1 MARNRRRNRQQT
13 RNVICEHIKTTWRA
27 PISLSPSHTH
37 TQTHTHIA
45 PLFVAGVTLRIS
57 WLNGNVNC
65 RVIACNCIVNSRHS
79 GLLSMLSIVATHAT
93 LPGCCCLLLL
103 LLLRHLS
110 IARGVAS
117 SRFPSLSSNFIIASA
132 AVASVGCCGFHS
144 LFPHFPPCLVVFYY
158 PLSSACF
165 ASSFPAPLICVSVCC
180 AFIKRHSC
188 MAPHATICELRLK

>member
-1 MARNRRRNRQQT
+1 MREHKD
-13 RNVICEHIKTTWRA
+13 NVTCEL
-27 PISLSPSHTH
+27 PQLSLSLLFPSRKH

-93 LPGCCCLLLL
+93 LAAECWDCCCCCDTCQLPEESLHLDSLHLAAILLLL
-103 LLLRHLS
+103 LLLLLS
-110 IARGVAS
+110 VAVVS
-117 SRFPSLSSNFIIASA
+117 ILFAQLPLLSCLLLSALLFPLFYPLIMLSS
-132 AVASVGCCGFHS
+132 VC
-144 LFPHFPPCLVVFYY
+144 
-158 PLSSACF
+158 
-165 ASSFPAPLICVSVCC
+165 VCC

>member
-1 MARNRRRNRQQT
+1 MRAHKD
-13 RNVICEHIKTTWRA
+13 NVTCQLPLHL
-27 PISLSPSHTH
+27 SLSLPLAHTH

-93 LPGCCCLLLL
+93 LLPVLLPVLL

-132 AVASVGCCGFHS
+132 AVAAVGCCGFHS
-144 LFPHFPPCLVVFYY
+144 LFPHLPLPP
-158 PLSSACF
+158 A
-165 ASSFPAPLICVSVCC
+165 
-180 AFIKRHSC
+180 
-188 MAPHATICELRLK
+188 

>member
-1 MARNRRRNRQQT
+1 MRAHKD
-13 RNVICEHIKTTWRA
+13 NVTCQLPLHL
-27 PISLSPSHTH
+27 SLSLSHTHTH

-93 LPGCCCLLLL
+93 LLPVLLL

-132 AVASVGCCGFHS
+132 AGAVAAVGCCGFHS
-144 LFPHFPPCLVVFYY
+144 LFPHFPP
-158 PLSSACF
+158 A
-165 ASSFPAPLICVSVCC
+165 
-180 AFIKRHSC
+180 
-188 MAPHATICELRLK
+188 